1 VPTHFPTPQTNPT
14 VSVSEARAKAQ
25 EAQSN
30 ARLVSDPHIKKQW
43 ESIAAVWEVRI
54 AELQGDTGLVP
65 LIPPLNGASDPPPES
80 PVPRRRPGV
89 KGGA

>member
-30 ARLVSDPHIKKQW
+30 ARLVSDPNIRKQW
-43 ESIAAVWEVRI
+43 EALAAVWEARV
-54 AELQGDTGLVP
+54 AQLQNGKAAPLV
-65 LIPPLNGASDPPPES
+65 IPPLTDGSDS
-80 PVPRRRPGV
+80 RRT
-89 KGGA
+89 